1 MTYLFFG
8 DVSGSGYDSP
18 FHDGYA
24 ILTDFNAAEDRIQLQ
39 RQCIQVQLW
48 EQPLQGDVSGAG
60 IYRGNDL
67 IAIVENTTVESF
79 DLDASY
85 VSYV

>member
-1 MTYLFFG
+1 MP
-8 DVSGSGYDSP
+8 DSP

-24 ILTDFNAAEDRIQLQ
+24 ILTDFNAAEDRIQLHGNASKYS
-39 RQCIQVQLW
+39 LGAASA
-48 EQPLQGDVSGAG
+48 GDVSGAG

-67 IAIVENTTVESF
+67 IVIVENTTVESF